1 MRRPFAG
8 ALAAA
13 GFSVVLAACGTPR
26 PATAPVPAAAAAAP
40 GPAGATPVLPPIPH
54 VTGPITISVVYPRPG
69 ALITSRDSNFILGSV
84 GTGDATL
91 TINGT
96 PVPVRA
102 NGAFLAWLPVP
113 DSATSRYDLMA
124 VQGTDTVR
132 AIHPVRVLPPV
143 SLLDTLGD
151 TVAALPRPFPDS
163 NRYVV
168 IMSADTS
175 LSDTDRTVIARPV
188 AGGTYKWFLFSG
200 TVLQVTGRSPGY
212 ERVRLDEALD
222 AWISLG
228 DVRTVTLPPATR
240 PPQRVVG
247 EVRVVPAAGWEDV
260 VLAVGDRPPYQVEED
275 GNDLVLTLYST
286 QASTGLIH
294 YVGRLSGPPGP
305 PDTLVESVTWSQET
319 RDRARYTIHL
329 SQPPYGYLAMWTSS
343 GFVLRVRRP
352 PVVDAH
358 APLVGLTIAVDAGHP
373 PAGSTGPTGLYEP
386 VPTLA
391 IAQQVEA
398 MLIAHGAAVVMT
410 RTTPDPVNLN
420 ARPVMARRFN
430 ANALVSIHL
439 NALPDGM
446 NPYVSH
452 GTGSYFFQP
461 HSVTLARAV
470 QAGMVHEMGLRD
482 LGIHYDNLALVRPT
496 WMPSVLCE
504 GAFIIIPEQEAA
516 LRTTEFQAAYA
527 RGVVEGLESY
537 FRTLAG
543 PVAGPVTAG
552 APPVAPDTT
561 TRATTTPP
569 AAGP

>member
-13 GFSVVLAACGTPR
+13 AFSVVLAACGTPR
-26 PATAPVPAAAAAAP
+26 PATAPIPAAAAAPP
-40 GPAGATPVLPPIPH
+40 GPAGATLVLPPIPH

-132 AIHPVRVLPPV
+132 AIQPVRVLPPV
-143 SLLDTLGD
+143 SLQDTLGD

-188 AGGTYKWFLFSG
+188 AGGTYKWFFFSG

-228 DVRTVTLPPATR
+228 DVRTVTLPAAAR

-247 EVRVVPAAGWEDV
+247 DVRVVPAAGWEDV

-294 YVGRLSGPPGP
+294 YVGRLSG
-305 PDTLVESVTWSQET
+305 
-319 RDRARYTIHL
+319 A
-329 SQPPYGYLAMWTSS
+329 S
-343 GFVLRVRRP
+343 G
-352 PVVDAH
+352 A
-358 APLVGLTIAVDAGHP
+358 AGH
-373 PAGSTGPTGLYEP
+373 TG
-386 VPTLA
+386 A
-391 IAQQVEA
+391 S
-398 MLIAHGAAVVMT
+398 
-410 RTTPDPVNLN
+410 R
-420 ARPVMARRFN
+420 
-430 ANALVSIHL
+430 
-439 NALPDGM
+439 
-446 NPYVSH
+446 
-452 GTGSYFFQP
+452 
-461 HSVTLARAV
+461 
-470 QAGMVHEMGLRD
+470 
-482 LGIHYDNLALVRPT
+482 
-496 WMPSVLCE
+496 
-504 GAFIIIPEQEAA
+504 
-516 LRTTEFQAAYA
+516 
-527 RGVVEGLESY
+527 
-537 FRTLAG
+537 
-543 PVAGPVTAG
+543 
-552 APPVAPDTT
+552 
-561 TRATTTPP
+561 
-569 AAGP
+569 